1 MRLTRLVRVGLAL
14 TGAALIALGCVGA
27 AFVWSGGALA
37 FIVAG
42 VVLLVGALVGVFPR
56 GSIKEG
62 TIEWPEVD
70 KHPRVDAIEAE
81 VAALQDE
88 IAKAR
93 DETSAASGLL
103 LDYILAHLPEPDDDL
118 AAEERVERST
128 GATSPVKPTTTASM
142 SGSLSG
148 GERPTK
154 RTSSGKNAV
163 SPRVLASGCRS
174 TKAPIRPGSLNPW
187 PDEDQQP

>member
-27 AFVWSGGALA
+27 AFDWSGGALA

-118 AAEERVERST
+118 AAEERVERFEEVIAELSREIDWRYFT
-128 GATSPVKPTTTASM
+128 GETYDDGIDVRQLERGREANEKDLKREERRQSARTRFGLPV
-142 SGSLSG
+142 
-148 GERPTK
+148 
-154 RTSSGKNAV
+154 
-163 SPRVLASGCRS
+163 
-174 TKAPIRPGSLNPW
+174 
-187 PDEDQQP
+187 DESAH